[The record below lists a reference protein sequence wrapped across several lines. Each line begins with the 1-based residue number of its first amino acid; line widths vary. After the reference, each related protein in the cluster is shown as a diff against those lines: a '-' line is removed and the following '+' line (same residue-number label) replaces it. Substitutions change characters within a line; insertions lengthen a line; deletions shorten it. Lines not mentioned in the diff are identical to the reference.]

1 MGVRDTSL
9 CVQEEVTHKLGLL
22 GHVGVSWG
30 GEGRESKERASVKGH
45 KAPRTLTEL
54 CRGLWKGKR
63 EWDRGGWR
71 SEQRDLCPAGVW
83 TVT

>member
-30 GEGRESKERASVKGH
+30 GEGRESKERADVKGH
-45 KAPRTLTEL
+45 KAPQYCAEGFGRGRESGTEEAREVSREI
-54 CRGLWKGKR
+54 CVQPEFGL
-63 EWDRGGWR
+63 
-71 SEQRDLCPAGVW
+71 
-83 TVT
+83 